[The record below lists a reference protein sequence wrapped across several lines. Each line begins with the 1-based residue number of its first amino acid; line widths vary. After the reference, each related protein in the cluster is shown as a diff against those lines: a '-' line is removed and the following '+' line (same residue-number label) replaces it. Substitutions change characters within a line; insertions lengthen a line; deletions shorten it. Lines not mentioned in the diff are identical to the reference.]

1 MGGLMPESRL
11 IDQVLRLRAFIA
23 LGVVT
28 LVFSLLSPEFLT
40 SGNLSILVKH
50 VAINAILAIGM
61 TFVILSGGIDL
72 SVGSIVG
79 FSGMVA
85 GLFLSRGLVLE
96 SLGIVV
102 YPHAWFVVVL
112 ALLAG
117 MAIGAING
125 LIVSRLAVAPFI
137 ATLGSMY
144 VARGAALLMS
154 DGATFP
160 NLAGDAGLGNTGF
173 PSIGTANLVG
183 LPVSVWMMALLAA
196 AAIFVASRM
205 PFGRHVYAI
214 GGNERAARLSGIRVA
229 QVRLR
234 VYVISG
240 FCAGLVGLIIA
251 AQLGAAHPATGAT
264 FELNAIAAVV
274 LGGTSLMGGRGT
286 VSGTLIGAFVIG
298 VLADGLVLLGV
309 SEFWQMVVKGLVIVL
324 AVILDQ
330 FQKRST

>member
-1 MGGLMPESRL
+1 MHALKSADADAGSGL
-11 IDQVLRLRAFIA
+11 VLRLRAFIA

-40 SGNLSILVKH
+40 TGNLSILVKH

-79 FSGMVA
+79 FCGMVA
-85 GLFLSRGLVLE
+85 GLLLSRGLVLE
-96 SLGIVV
+96 PFGIVI
-102 YPHAWFVVVL
+102 YPHAWLVVVL

-125 LIVSRLAVAPFI
+125 WIVSRLRVAPFI

-173 PSIGTANLVG
+173 PWIGTASLAGV
-183 LPVSVWMMALLAA
+183 PVSGLDHGRARGVGDVPRRRGRRSAGTSMPSAA
-196 AAIFVASRM
+196 TNARRCSRASGS
-205 PFGRHVYAI
+205 P
-214 GGNERAARLSGIRVA
+214 

-240 FCAGLVGLIIA
+240 FCAALVG
-251 AQLGAAHPATGAT
+251 
-264 FELNAIAAVV
+264 
-274 LGGTSLMGGRGT
+274 
-286 VSGTLIGAFVIG
+286 
-298 VLADGLVLLGV
+298 
-309 SEFWQMVVKGLVIVL
+309 
-324 AVILDQ
+324 
-330 FQKRST
+330 

>member
-1 MGGLMPESRL
+1 MADSPLVGRL
-11 IDQVLRLRAFIA
+11 LKLRALIA
-23 LGVVT
+23 LVAVT

-40 SGNLSILVKH
+40 AGNLSILVKH

-79 FSGMVA
+79 LCGMVA
-85 GLFLSRGLVLE
+85 GLLLSRGLVLQ
-96 SLGIVV
+96 SFGVVV
-102 YPHAWFVVVL
+102 YPHAWFVVAL

-117 MAIGAING
+117 MAIGAVNG
-125 LIVSRLAVAPFI
+125 WIVSHLRVAPFI

-160 NLAGDAGLGNTGF
+160 NLGGEASLGNTGF
-173 PSIGTANLVG
+173 PWIGVASIAGVPV
-183 LPVSVWMMALLAA
+183 PVSMMAVLAA
-196 AAIFVASRM
+196 GAMFLASRT

-214 GGNERAARLSGIRVA
+214 GGNERAALLSGVRVPN
-229 QVRLR
+229 VRLR

-240 FCAGLVGLIIA
+240 FCAALVGLIIA
-251 AQLGAAHPATGAT
+251 AQLGAAHPATGTT

-286 VSGTLIGAFVIG
+286 IGGTLIGAFVIG

-330 FQKRST
+330 FQKRSL

>member
-1 MGGLMPESRL
+1 MADSGLLGR
-11 IDQVLRLRAFIA
+11 VLRIRAFIA
-23 LGVVT
+23 LGVVM

-40 SGNLSILVKH
+40 AGNLSILVKH

-85 GLFLSRGLVLE
+85 GLLLSRGLVLE

-125 LIVSRLAVAPFI
+125 WIVSRLGVAPFI

-160 NLAGDAGLGNTGF
+160 NLAGDASLANTGF
-173 PSIGTANLVG
+173 PWVGTASLAG
-183 LPVSVWMMALLAA
+183 LPISVWMMAVVAGAA
-196 AAIFVASRM
+196 MFLASRT
-205 PFGRHVYAI
+205 PFGRQVYAI
-214 GGNERAARLSGIRVA
+214 GGNE
-229 QVRLR
+229 
-234 VYVISG
+234 
-240 FCAGLVGLIIA
+240 
-251 AQLGAAHPATGAT
+251 
-264 FELNAIAAVV
+264 
-274 LGGTSLMGGRGT
+274 
-286 VSGTLIGAFVIG
+286 
-298 VLADGLVLLGV
+298 
-309 SEFWQMVVKGLVIVL
+309 
-324 AVILDQ
+324 
-330 FQKRST
+330 